1 MAMTLEQKRL
11 KIKKYF
17 KENPLRN
24 AWACHNGERKKLKL
38 ETISFKLYLQ
48 YRDFSE
54 KDKLGR
60 IKTSIKH
67 NPILIWEEYRKRY
80 QRLNG

>member
-1 MAMTLEQKRL
+1 MAMTLEERRERL
-11 KIKKYF
+11 KKYF
-17 KENPLRN
+17 KDNPLRN

-38 ETISFKLYLQ
+38 KTISYKLYLQ

-60 IKTSIKH
+60 IKTYPGH
-67 NPILIWEEYRKRY
+67 NPILIWEKHRKRN
-80 QRLNG
+80 QGLNG